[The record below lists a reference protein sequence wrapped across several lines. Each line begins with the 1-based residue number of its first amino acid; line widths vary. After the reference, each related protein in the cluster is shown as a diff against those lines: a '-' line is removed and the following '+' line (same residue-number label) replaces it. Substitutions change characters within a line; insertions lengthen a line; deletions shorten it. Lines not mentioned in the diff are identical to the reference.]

1 MAALIAFVFS
11 VGIATAQA
19 PEAIPYQA
27 VVRNNSGNIIANKSI
42 GLRFSIRDLASTGT
56 IVYQE
61 TQTATTNA
69 LGLFSVN
76 VGQGTLVFGYQAL
89 TVVNWQS
96 GSKFLEI
103 EIDTTGGTTYKV
115 LGTQQLL
122 SVPYALSASN
132 GVPSGTIIAF
142 GGDSIPTGWLAC
154 DFSAVSR
161 TTYPALFKAIGINW
175 GIGDGIST
183 FNLPDLRGLFLRGV
197 AGLAGVAADPDV
209 ANRIAE
215 NANGGSTGNKVG
227 SYQPHAFQGHIHALN
242 SNILEGGQNTTA
254 TNTGLQVGG
263 SFYNVGTLGT
273 SSPGNA
279 DNSVTTPTSDGI
291 HGTPSISSETRPSNV
306 YVNYIIKY

>member
-1 MAALIAFVFS
+1 M
-11 VGIATAQA
+11 
-19 PEAIPYQA
+19 
-27 VVRNNSGNIIANKSI
+27 
-42 GLRFSIRDLASTGT
+42 
-56 IVYQE
+56 
-61 TQTATTNA
+61 
-69 LGLFSVN
+69 
-76 VGQGTLVFGYQAL
+76 
-89 TVVNWQS
+89 
-96 GSKFLEI
+96 
-103 EIDTTGGTTYKV
+103 
-115 LGTQQLL
+115 
-122 SVPYALSASN
+122 PYALSASN

-197 AGLAGVAADPDV
+197 AGSGGVAADPDV

-227 SYQPHAFQGHIHALN
+227 SYQPHAFQGHYHSAVGE
-242 SNILEGGQNTTA
+242 SAARQPGGY
-254 TNTGLQVGG
+254 VGWG
-263 SFYNVGTLGT
+263 ISAGYD
-273 SSPGNA
+273 PGPSTIGA
-279 DNSVTTPTSDGI
+279 KYPVSDGT